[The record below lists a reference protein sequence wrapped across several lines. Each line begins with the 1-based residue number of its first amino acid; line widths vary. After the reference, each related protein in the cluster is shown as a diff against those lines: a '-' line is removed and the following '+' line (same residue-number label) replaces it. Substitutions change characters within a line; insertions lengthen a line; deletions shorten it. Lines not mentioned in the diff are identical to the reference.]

1 MSSLLFETCVCDPYL
16 SHYIQQGVLVEAIK
30 ARQNQNEQAV
40 AMILE
45 ANRQRRILR
54 REEQLRSQQQQLL
67 KLKDGKFPIKK
78 LHQQTPQP
86 LFHC

>member
-1 MSSLLFETCVCDPYL
+1 MCVTHL
-16 SHYIQQGVLVEAIK
+16 SHYLQQGVLVEAIK

-54 REEQLRSQQQQLL
+54 REQQLRLQQQQLL
-67 KLKDGKFPIKK
+67 KLKDGKFPKNIYINKPPNP
-78 LHQQTPQP
+78 LH
-86 LFHC
+86 C